1 MTSLTLCK
9 FHLPLQ
15 HCGMLVLSCT
25 LFHQIYT
32 EIENWDLNVAL
43 GWTFQYSQLM
53 KEIKKL
59 EFSDSRLGPA

>member
-15 HCGMLVLSCT
+15 HRGMLVLGCT

-32 EIENWDLNVAL
+32 EIENWDLNVPL

-53 KEIKKL
+53 KEIKKTGI
-59 EFSDSRLGPA
+59 F